1 MHFLIK
7 DIRSQIINIFWKR
20 KPESG
25 KFLKV
30 EVREEGEEEKER
42 ERENGIE

>member
-7 DIRSQIINIFWKR
+7 DIRSQIIKNFWKR

-30 EVREEGEEEKER
+30 EVREEGEEEEEEKKKR
-42 ERENGIE
+42 GRG